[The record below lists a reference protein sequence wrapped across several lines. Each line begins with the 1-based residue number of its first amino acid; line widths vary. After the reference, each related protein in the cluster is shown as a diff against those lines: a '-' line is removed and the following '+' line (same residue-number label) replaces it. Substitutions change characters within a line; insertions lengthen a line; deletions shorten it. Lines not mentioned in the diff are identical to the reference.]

1 MSNTEPPVGGANTA
15 TEAARP
21 SSVEA
26 ANTAQSATSSWM
38 QMPPIQLIAVFGAT
52 VALMTFVWSQVSKTD
67 EKLGKTEDKLT
78 ALINER
84 AAGLAADIKEAGN
97 KSNNDVSEARLR
109 FFDAVKLLN
118 DTSEKLGKTATEVS
132 VIRKDM
138 DSTTDKIPALTSS
151 LRTTESKLAETDSK
165 LNTSIDTFDGK
176 LTSITNKIQ
185 ASKSHE
191 DKYIESFG
199 VASGTFHSGLV
210 NGRIIAFPLPNTAAR
225 EWAERSFTR
234 TRARLEATEL
244 YAWVPPGRPAGNL
257 PRVLSQSVLTA
268 PLASAPSQ

>member
-97 KSNNDVSEARLR
+97 KSNNDVSAP
-109 FFDAVKLLN
+109 AVL
-118 DTSEKLGKTATEVS
+118 
-132 VIRKDM
+132 
-138 DSTTDKIPALTSS
+138 
-151 LRTTESKLAETDSK
+151 
-165 LNTSIDTFDGK
+165 
-176 LTSITNKIQ
+176 
-185 ASKSHE
+185 
-191 DKYIESFG
+191 
-199 VASGTFHSGLV
+199 
-210 NGRIIAFPLPNTAAR
+210 
-225 EWAERSFTR
+225 
-234 TRARLEATEL
+234 
-244 YAWVPPGRPAGNL
+244 
-257 PRVLSQSVLTA
+257 
-268 PLASAPSQ
+268 